1 MREVKLYKNY
11 FQDFYDKQSQK
22 VKEKITWTFRLLKEL
37 VIIPETYFKHLE
49 GTNGLYEIRVQ
60 TGNNIFRIFSFFDKN
75 NLIIISNTFQKKT
88 NKTPCKEIE
97 KALKIK
103 SEYFNEKEKKS

>member
-11 FQDFYDKQSQK
+11 FQDFYDKQSHK
-22 VKEKITWTFRLLKEL
+22 VKEKIIWTFRLLKEL
-37 VIIPETYFKHLE
+37 TIIPETYFKHLE

-60 TGNNIFRIFSFFDKN
+60 SGNNIYRIFSFFDKN
-75 NLIIISNTFQKKT
+75 NLIIIGNAFQKKT
-88 NKTPCKEIE
+88 NRTPSKEIE

>member
-11 FQDFYDKQSQK
+11 FQDFYDRQSQK
-22 VKEKITWTFRLLKEL
+22 VKEKIIWTFRLLKEL

-60 TGNNIFRIFSFFDKN
+60 SGNNIFRIFSFFDKN
-75 NLIIISNTFQKKT
+75 NVIIIGNAFQR
-88 NKTPCKEIE
+88 NKQNSFK
-97 KALKIK
+97 
-103 SEYFNEKEKKS
+103 